1 MTTNRYALAGWAS
14 ILSAAGSLA
23 MLGLSLV
30 FDLAKIV
37 ETRGAF
43 SPAMWTLPQVV
54 LVVTIDAF
62 AWILGVYALIRF
74 RDLVRERYDFH
85 AIDHLIWIVI
95 GAGLLVAVASHGQRI
110 FADRTLGDAVA
121 GVATMA
127 ILGIL
132 NGVIGIVFAT
142 RLLRIN
148 GNLNGYKKPLAYV
161 YLAGSICFLLV
172 VPSLVGIVLLSAWSI
187 LLGLAFFK
195 GEELEELEELEVV

>member
-1 MTTNRYALAGWAS
+1 MKTNRYAAAGWAA
-14 ILSAAGSLA
+14 ILSAAGTLA

-37 ETRGAF
+37 EGQGGF
-43 SPAMWTLPQVV
+43 NPPAWSLRQVA
-54 LVVTIDAF
+54 LVVSVDAF
-62 AWILGVYALIRF
+62 AWVLGIYALIRF
-74 RDLVRERYDFH
+74 RDLLRERYDFH

-95 GAGLLVAVASHGQRI
+95 GAGLLVTFASYAQRI
-110 FADRTLGDAVA
+110 FSERQFGTTLV
-121 GVATMA
+121 GVFTSV
-127 ILGIL
+127 ILGVL

-142 RLLRIN
+142 RLFRVN

-172 VPSLVGIVLLSAWSI
+172 IPSLVGIVLFSAWSL

-195 GEELEELEELEVV
+195 RGEEMEELEVV